1 MKQIEMT
8 ILKIVK
14 SKAGKEKFLVYYL
27 SNNWLDICGANIAK
41 HSKPNRIE
49 RGILFVNTDSSA
61 WSHNLLMMK
70 TQLLGKIKKSVGE
83 IGSLRNPDLIIKD
96 IMFFNGTITKKNVQE
111 EKTVEPK
118 LAYSPLGEEEKAEI
132 EKKASQLSDP
142 DIRNIFC
149 RIMQDDKK
157 RKKAVLENFK
167 KQCKKCGVPIMGDE
181 HYCPACERE
190 RKSALWLKTAEI
202 LHSAPWLSY
211 EECIN
216 YVNCDKMLFSEIKS
230 NIRSKVYLKIAE
242 EGCTAEDK
250 VFATLLELGIVP
262 EKLTDELIEETVER
276 LRRNIYVSSSRGR
289 LRGKE

>member
-27 SNNWLDICGANIAK
+27 SNNWLEICGANIAK

-96 IMFFNGTITKKNVQE
+96 IMFFNGTITKKTVQE

-211 EECIN
+211 EECLN

-230 NIRSKVYLKIAE
+230 HIRSKVYLKIAE

>member
-27 SNNWLDICGANIAK
+27 SNNWLEICGANIAK

-149 RIMQDDKK
+149 RIMQDGKK

-211 EECIN
+211 EECLN

-289 LRGKE
+289 LRSKE

>member
-27 SNNWLDICGANIAK
+27 SNNWLEICGANIAK

-211 EECIN
+211 EECLN

-276 LRRNIYVSSSRGR
+276 LRRNIYVSSSRSR
-289 LRGKE
+289 LRNKE

>member
-27 SNNWLDICGANIAK
+27 SNNWLEICGANIAK

-96 IMFFNGTITKKNVQE
+96 IMFFNGTIKKKTVQE

-167 KQCKKCGVPIMGDE
+167 RQCKKCGVPIMGDE

-211 EECIN
+211 EECLN

-289 LRGKE
+289 LRSKE

>member
-1 MKQIEMT
+1 VKQIAKT

-14 SKAGKEKFLVYYL
+14 SKTGKEKFLVHYL
-27 SNNWLDICGANIAK
+27 SNSWLEICGANIAK

-70 TQLLGKIKKSVGE
+70 PQLLGKIKQNMNEV
-83 IGSLRNPDLIIKD
+83 GSLRNPDLIIKD
-96 IMFFNGTITKKNVQE
+96 IMFFNGTITLKNIQE
-111 EKTVEPK
+111 EKEIEPK
-118 LAYSPLGEEEKAEI
+118 LAYAPLSEEEKAEI
-132 EKKASQLSDP
+132 EKRASQLSDP
-142 DIRNIFC
+142 EIRSIFC

-157 RKKAVLENFK
+157 RKKAVLENSK
-167 KQCKKCGVPIMGDE
+167 RQCKKCGVPIMGDD

-190 RKSALWLKTAEI
+190 RKSALRLKIAEI

-230 NIRSKVYLKIAE
+230 NIRSKVYLKIAGE
-242 EGCTAEDK
+242 ECNAEDK

-276 LRRNIYVSSSRGR
+276 LRRNIYVSSSGSR
-289 LRGKE
+289 LRSKE

>member
-27 SNNWLDICGANIAK
+27 SNNWLEICGANIAK

-61 WSHNLLMMK
+61 WSHKLLMMK

-96 IMFFNGTITKKNVQE
+96 IMFFNGTITKKTVQE

-167 KQCKKCGVPIMGDE
+167 RQCKKCGVPIMGDE

-289 LRGKE
+289 LRSKE

>member
-27 SNNWLDICGANIAK
+27 SNNWLEICGANIAK

-96 IMFFNGTITKKNVQE
+96 IMFFNGTITKKTVQE

-118 LAYSPLGEEEKAEI
+118 LAYSPLGDEEKAEI

-211 EECIN
+211 EECLN

-289 LRGKE
+289 LRSKE

>member
-27 SNNWLDICGANIAK
+27 NNNWLDICGANIAK

-181 HYCPACERE
+181 YYCPACERE
-190 RKSALWLKTAEI
+190 RKSALWLKIAEI

-211 EECIN
+211 EECLN

-230 NIRSKVYLKIAE
+230 HIRSKVYLKIAE

>member
-27 SNNWLDICGANIAK
+27 SNNWLEICGANIAK

-167 KQCKKCGVPIMGDE
+167 RQCKKCGVPIMGDE

-211 EECIN
+211 EECLN

>member
-27 SNNWLDICGANIAK
+27 SNNWLEICGANIAK

-96 IMFFNGTITKKNVQE
+96 IMFFNGTITKKTVQE

-118 LAYSPLGEEEKAEI
+118 LAYSPLGDEEKAEI

-211 EECIN
+211 EECLN

>member
-27 SNNWLDICGANIAK
+27 SNNWLEICGANIAK

-61 WSHNLLMMK
+61 WAHNLLMMK
-70 TQLLGKIKKSVGE
+70 PQLLGKIKQNVSE

-111 EKTVEPK
+111 EKPVEPK

-149 RIMQDDKK
+149 RIMKDDKK

-211 EECIN
+211 EECLN

-230 NIRSKVYLKIAE
+230 HIRSKVYLKIAE

-289 LRGKE
+289 LRSKE

>member
-27 SNNWLDICGANIAK
+27 SNNWLEICGANIAK

-211 EECIN
+211 EECLN

-230 NIRSKVYLKIAE
+230 HIRSKVYLKIAE

-276 LRRNIYVSSSRGR
+276 LRRNIYVSSSRSR
-289 LRGKE
+289 LRSKE

>member
-27 SNNWLDICGANIAK
+27 SNNWLEICGANIAK

-96 IMFFNGTITKKNVQE
+96 IMFFNGTITKKTVQE

-211 EECIN
+211 EECLN

-230 NIRSKVYLKIAE
+230 HIRSKVYLKIAE

-276 LRRNIYVSSSRGR
+276 LRRNIYVSSSRSR
-289 LRGKE
+289 LRSKE

>member
-14 SKAGKEKFLVYYL
+14 SKSGKEKFLVYYL
-27 SNNWLDICGANIAK
+27 SNNWLEICGANIAK

-96 IMFFNGTITKKNVQE
+96 IMFFNGTITKKTVQE

-211 EECIN
+211 EECLN

-289 LRGKE
+289 LRSKE

>member
-27 SNNWLDICGANIAK
+27 SNNWLEICGANIAK

-211 EECIN
+211 EECLN

-262 EKLTDELIEETVER
+262 EKLTDELIEETVEI

-289 LRGKE
+289 LRSKE

>member
-14 SKAGKEKFLVYYL
+14 SKAGKEKFLLYYL
-27 SNNWLDICGANIAK
+27 SNNWLEICGANIAK

-157 RKKAVLENFK
+157 RKNAVLENFK
-167 KQCKKCGVPIMGDE
+167 KQCRKCGVPIMGDE

-250 VFATLLELGIVP
+250 VFATLLELGIEP

>member
-27 SNNWLDICGANIAK
+27 NNNWLDICGANIAK

-83 IGSLRNPDLIIKD
+83 IGSLRNHDLIIKD
-96 IMFFNGTITKKNVQE
+96 IMFFNGTITKKTVQE

-289 LRGKE
+289 LRSKE

>member
-27 SNNWLDICGANIAK
+27 SNNWLEICGANIAK

-211 EECIN
+211 EECLN

-230 NIRSKVYLKIAE
+230 HIRSKVYLKIAE

-289 LRGKE
+289 LRSKE

>member
-27 SNNWLDICGANIAK
+27 SNNWLEICGANIAK

-167 KQCKKCGVPIMGDE
+167 RQCKKCGVPIMGDE

-211 EECIN
+211 EECLN

-230 NIRSKVYLKIAE
+230 KIRSKVYLKIAE

>member
-27 SNNWLDICGANIAK
+27 NNNWLDICGANIAK

-96 IMFFNGTITKKNVQE
+96 IMFFNGTITKKTVQE

-211 EECIN
+211 EECLN

-289 LRGKE
+289 LRSKE

>member
-96 IMFFNGTITKKNVQE
+96 IMFFNGTITKKTVQE

-211 EECIN
+211 EECLN

-276 LRRNIYVSSSRGR
+276 LRRNIYVSSSRSR
-289 LRGKE
+289 LRSKE

>member
-96 IMFFNGTITKKNVQE
+96 IMFFNGTITKKTVQE

-211 EECIN
+211 EECLN

-230 NIRSKVYLKIAE
+230 HIRSKVYLKIAE

-289 LRGKE
+289 LRSKE

>member
-211 EECIN
+211 EECLN

-230 NIRSKVYLKIAE
+230 HIRSKVYLKIAE

>member
-211 EECIN
+211 EECLN

>member
-27 SNNWLDICGANIAK
+27 SNNWLEICGANIAK

-157 RKKAVLENFK
+157 RKKAVLENFRT
-167 KQCKKCGVPIMGDE
+167 QCKKCGVPIMGDE

-211 EECIN
+211 EECLN

-289 LRGKE
+289 LRSKE

>member
-27 SNNWLDICGANIAK
+27 SNNWLEICGANIAK

-49 RGILFVNTDSSA
+49 RGILFVNTDSYA

-96 IMFFNGTITKKNVQE
+96 IMFFNGTITKKTVQE

-132 EKKASQLSDP
+132 EKKASQLSYP

-149 RIMQDDKK
+149 RIMQDYKK

>member
-27 SNNWLDICGANIAK
+27 SNNWLEICGANIAK

-70 TQLLGKIKKSVGE
+70 TQLLGKIKKSVSE

-211 EECIN
+211 EECLN
-216 YVNCDKMLFSEIKS
+216 YVNCDKMLFSEIKL
-230 NIRSKVYLKIAE
+230 NIRSKVYLKITQE
-242 EGCTAEDK
+242 ECSAEDK
-250 VFATLLELGIVP
+250 VFATSLELGITP

>member
-27 SNNWLDICGANIAK
+27 NNNWLDICGANIAK

-289 LRGKE
+289 LRSKE

>member
-1 MKQIEMT
+1 MKQIAKT

-14 SKAGKEKFLVYYL
+14 SKTGKEKFLVHYL
-27 SNNWLDICGANIAK
+27 SNSWLEICGANIAK
-41 HSKPNRIE
+41 HFKPNRIE

-70 TQLLGKIKKSVGE
+70 PQLLGKIKQSMSE
-83 IGSLRNPDLIIKD
+83 IGSLKSYDLNIKD
-96 IMFFNGTITKKNVQE
+96 IMFFNGTINKKNIQE
-111 EKTVEPK
+111 EKPVEHK
-118 LAYSPLGEEEKAEI
+118 LAYMPLDEDEENEI
-132 EKKASQLSDP
+132 EKKVAQLKDP
-142 DIRNIFC
+142 AIRNAFC
-149 RIMQDDKK
+149 RIMKDDKK
-157 RKKAVLENFK
+157 RKKAVLENYQ
-167 KQCKKCGVPIMGDE
+167 KQCKKCGVPIMGDD

-190 RKSALWLKTAEI
+190 RKSALWQKTAEI
-202 LHSAPWLSY
+202 LYSAPWLTY
-211 EECIN
+211 EECLN

-262 EKLTDELIEETVER
+262 EKLTDELIEETVEI

-289 LRGKE
+289 LRSKE